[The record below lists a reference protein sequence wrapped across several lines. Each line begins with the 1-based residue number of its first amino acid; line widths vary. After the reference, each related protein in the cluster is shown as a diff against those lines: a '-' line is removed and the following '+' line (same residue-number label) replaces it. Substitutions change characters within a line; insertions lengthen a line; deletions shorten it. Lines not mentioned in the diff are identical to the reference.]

1 MSRFTV
7 AALLLMSATSVY
19 AEDELETLPVA
30 VPAPVATTAVA
41 PTATPITKPDTAAL
55 ESMAR
60 QFAAQYRITAEKKA
74 ALAAIA
80 AKQNKALAPQMQGLE
95 NAMKGFAQDPQL
107 QAALQRLM
115 QDMSGVL
122 ARQVPQMI
130 AAVRPVLQEAL
141 PAILEAQAQALRIV
155 STPTPV
161 DPYAGE

>member
-1 MSRFTV
+1 MSRIIV
-7 AALLLMSATSVY
+7 AALLLMSASSAY
-19 AEDELETLPVA
+19 AEDELETLPTPVA
-30 VPAPVATTAVA
+30 AAPAPA
-41 PTATPITKPDTAAL
+41 PLAKPDTAAL
-55 ESMAR
+55 ESIAR
-60 QFAAQYRITAEKKA
+60 QFAAQYRITPEKKA

-80 AKQNKALAPQMQGLE
+80 AKQKLALAPQMKGLE

-130 AAVRPVLQEAL
+130 AAVRPVLQEVL
-141 PAILEAQAQALRIV
+141 PAMLEAQAQALRTL